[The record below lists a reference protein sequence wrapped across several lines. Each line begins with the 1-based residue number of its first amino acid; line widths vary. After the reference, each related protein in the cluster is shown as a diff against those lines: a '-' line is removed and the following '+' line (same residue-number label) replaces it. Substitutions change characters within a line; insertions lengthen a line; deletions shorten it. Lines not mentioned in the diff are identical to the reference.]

1 MMRVRIAAVPT
12 SRLTVGT
19 ARIALLNYL
28 HARRSGGQLL
38 LRFSDL
44 APQATADNAAG
55 IEQDLRWLGVDW
67 DGTLRQSEHRD
78 RYAAAAETLKQ
89 AGRLYPCFESE
100 AELRAKRDQRI
111 KRGQP
116 AVYDRAMLQLTPAQF
131 AAAQAG
137 GKRPYW
143 RFLLSGRTVEWHDLV
158 LGPREEALRSLSDP
172 VVLLADGQ
180 PTRAFAGC
188 VDDLAE
194 GTTDLIRGDTQLP
207 ATAVLIDMY
216 ETLGGDATRLRFAHL
231 PPLEDAG
238 EKRLA
243 RRVDARTLRSLRQDG
258 VEGAALAAYLAHI
271 GTDQPLEEA
280 PLGALAADFDV
291 ACFPP
296 RPTPFKAAALLALNR
311 QVLRSLELRRGGHPT
326 TPRRDGC
333 VLAGGARRA
342 GPAERGA
349 RLVGRGCR
357 RHRAAGDPRTRVADY
372 RAGAAAAGAVARL
385 GVAGLDRGAGRSNRT
400 QRRGAG
406 AASAAGADRRG
417 RRPGYGGTVAAD
429 RPCARGAAA
438 TCGGALDT
446 NSAAWRLA

>member
-311 QVLRSLELRRGGHPT
+311 QVLRSLDFAAVATRLPPGATDAFWLAVRGELDLLNEARGWWDVVAGAIVPPEIPEPELLT
-326 TPRRDGC
+326 TALELLPPELWHDSVWQDWTAALAEATGRSGEALALPLRLALTGEDGGPDMAA
-333 VLAGGARRA
+333 LLPLIGRA
-342 GPAERGA
+342 
-349 RLVGRGCR
+349 
-357 RHRAAGDPRTRVADY
+357 RAAQRLH
-372 RAGAAAAGAVARL
+372 AAVH
-385 GVAGLDRGAGRSNRT
+385 
-400 QRRGAG
+400 
-406 AASAAGADRRG
+406 
-417 RRPGYGGTVAAD
+417 
-429 RPCARGAAA
+429 
-438 TCGGALDT
+438 
-446 NSAAWRLA
+446 